1 MTLWSLLVTPV
12 RKRVVVY
19 ERLLARSRT
28 TPIPADNYA
37 NAKVAIG
44 STKSCRSSDL
54 AKYQVLFPV

>member
-44 STKSCRSSDL
+44 STKSL
-54 AKYQVLFPV
+54 PIE